1 MVFKKV
7 ANKLDV
13 ESVGVLR
20 VEVDNREISLFNIDG
35 DIYAIDEICSH
46 ADGPLSEGYLEGYEI
61 ECPFHGARFNIKTGE
76 VTAPPAVVSV
86 DVFDVRLVGD
96 DIEIDV

>member
-13 ESVGVLR
+13 EPGGVLR
-20 VEVDNREISLFNIDG
+20 VEVNNREISLFNIEG
-35 DIYAIDEICSH
+35 DLYAIDEICSH
-46 ADGPLSEGYLEGYEI
+46 ADGPLSEGYMEGYEI

-76 VTAPPAVVSV
+76 VTAPPAVVPV
-86 DVFDVRLVGD
+86 DVFEVRLVGD

>member
-1 MVFKKV
+1 MVFTKV

-13 ESVGVLR
+13 QPGDVLR
-20 VEVDNREISLFNIDG
+20 VEVSNREIVIFNVEG
-35 DIYAIDEICSH
+35 GLYAIDEICSH

-61 ECPFHGARFNIKTGE
+61 ECPFHGARFNLKTGE
-76 VTAPPAVVSV
+76 VTAPPAVVPV
-86 DVFDVRLVGD
+86 DTFAVRFVGE

>member
-13 ESVGVLR
+13 ESGGVLR

-35 DIYAIDEICSH
+35 DIYAIDEICLLYTSPSPR
-46 ADGPLSEGYLEGYEI
+46 D
-61 ECPFHGARFNIKTGE
+61 
-76 VTAPPAVVSV
+76 
-86 DVFDVRLVGD
+86 
-96 DIEIDV
+96 

>member
-13 ESVGVLR
+13 ELGGVLR
-20 VEVDNREISLFNIDG
+20 VEVNNREISLFNIEG
-35 DIYAIDEICSH
+35 DLYAIDEICSH
-46 ADGPLSEGYLEGYEI
+46 ADGPLSEGYMEGYEI

-76 VTAPPAVVSV
+76 VTAPPAVVPV
-86 DVFDVRLVGD
+86 DVFEVRLVGD

>member
-46 ADGPLSEGYLEGYEI
+46 ADGPLS
-61 ECPFHGARFNIKTGE
+61 
-76 VTAPPAVVSV
+76 
-86 DVFDVRLVGD
+86 
-96 DIEIDV
+96 

>member
-7 ANKLDV
+7 ANKLEV
-13 ESVGVLR
+13 ESGGVLR

>member
-13 ESVGVLR
+13 ESGGVLL
-20 VEVDNREISLFNIDG
+20 VEVNNREISLFNIDG

-86 DVFDVRLVGD
+86 DVFDVRIVGD

>member
-13 ESVGVLR
+13 ELGGVLR
-20 VEVDNREISLFNIDG
+20 VEVNNREISLFNIEG
-35 DIYAIDEICSH
+35 ELYAIDEICSH
-46 ADGPLSEGYLEGYEI
+46 ADGPLSEGYMEGYEI

-76 VTAPPAVVSV
+76 VTAPPAVVPV
-86 DVFDVRLVGD
+86 DVFEVRLLGD